1 MKHRHNPLRIVFMG
15 TPVFAVASLDI
26 LLKNG
31 FDIAA
36 VITAPDKPGGRGMK
50 LQTTPVKEYALEH
63 QLPILQPTNLKSQ
76 DFIDELS
83 NLQADLFVIVAFRML
98 PVVVWSM
105 PPLGSVN
112 LHGSL
117 LPDYRGAAPINWA
130 IINGEKQTGV
140 TTFFLQHEID
150 TGPIIF
156 AETID
161 ITAHETAGTLH
172 DKMMTIGA
180 AVLLKTVAAIDKN
193 DYPQIPQNQ
202 PSVAKIAPKIFKETT
217 TIQWDKSVDEIY
229 NHVRG
234 LSPYPAATTVLNHKN
249 YKIFSVEKTKIIPAF
264 PPATIQSDHK
274 TYVHVYANDGFVSI
288 LELQV
293 EGKKRM
299 EIVEFLRGNKMEG

>member
-1 MKHRHNPLRIVFMG
+1 MG

>member
-1 MKHRHNPLRIVFMG
+1 MG
-15 TPVFAVASLDI
+15 TPLFAVASLDI
-26 LLKNG
+26 LVKNG

-50 LQTTPVKEYALEH
+50 LQSTPVKDYALEH

-83 NLQADLFVIVAFRML
+83 RLQADLFVIVAFRML
-98 PVVVWSM
+98 PVVVWNM

-130 IINGEKQTGV
+130 IMKGEKQTGV

-156 AETID
+156 AETIE

-180 AVLLKTVAAIDKN
+180 DVLLKTVTAIDKN
-193 DYPQIPQNQ
+193 DYPQIPQHQ

-217 TIQWDKSVDEIY
+217 AIQWDKSVEEIY

-249 YKIFSVEKTKIIPAF
+249 YKIFSVEKTKTTPAF

-274 TYVHVYANDGFVSI
+274 TYVHVYANDGYVSI
-288 LELQV
+288 LELQL

-299 EIVEFLRGNKMEG
+299 EIVEFLRGNKMES

>member
-1 MKHRHNPLRIVFMG
+1 MKDRQHPLRIVFMG
-15 TPVFAVASLDI
+15 TPSFAVASLDI
-26 LLKNG
+26 LVKNG

-63 QLPILQPTNLKSQ
+63 QLPILHPTNLKSQ

-83 NLQADLFVIVAFRML
+83 SLQADLFVIVAFRML

-156 AETID
+156 AETIE
-161 ITAHETAGTLH
+161 ITEHETAGTLH

-180 AVLLKTVAAIDKN
+180 AVLLKTVTAIDKN
-193 DYPQIPQNQ
+193 NYPQIPQNQ
-202 PSVAKIAPKIFKETT
+202 PSATKIAPKIFKETT
-217 TIQWDKSVDEIY
+217 TIQWDKSVEEIY

-234 LSPYPAATTVLNHKN
+234 LSPYPAATAVLHQKK
-249 YKIFSVEKTKIIPAF
+249 YKIFSVEKTKITPAF
-264 PPATIQSDHK
+264 PPATILSDHK
-274 TYVHVYANDGFVSI
+274 TYVHVYANDGYLSI

-299 EIVEFLRGNKMEG
+299 EIVEFLRGNKMEN